1 MVRNKLIKLQAML
14 CFKNSSKRNTIWQP
28 GGRTQNSLKKE
39 ITIEGEIVVCG
50 QEFLCEFS
58 SALTAILHP

>member
-1 MVRNKLIKLQAML
+1 ML

-58 SALTAILHP
+58 SALAAIPHP